1 MLFETGS
8 LYPVTIRQNL
18 NSHFCMQEWSTL
30 FACGTQVARNLQP
43 DQKACISYETISS
56 GNVLSLTM

>member
-1 MLFETGS
+1 
-8 LYPVTIRQNL
+8 
-18 NSHFCMQEWSTL
+18 MQEWSTL